1 MAGCHCHCDGG
12 NRLLLKMNVEGT
24 AHCMLQVLHAA
35 GNGFSMQ
42 WCSTIQG
49 LNVKRTSL
57 SVNSCC
63 VLWSSADPCTE
74 A

>member
-12 NRLLLKMNVEGT
+12 NRLMLKSHVEGT
-24 AHCMLQVLHAA
+24 AHCMLQALHAVMD
-35 GNGFSMQ
+35 FWMQ

-63 VLWSSADPCTE
+63 VLRSSADPCTE